1 MINFISLFKV
11 DDENLHLNLRLYTMD
26 LTGSCYDDQHLA
38 KTIFAYDLLHGYNAN
53 GYDFNF
59 D

>member
-1 MINFISLFKV
+1 MMKIFI
-11 DDENLHLNLRLYTMD
+11 LRLYIMD

-53 GYDFNF
+53 GYDLISIDFVINVYTK
-59 D
+59 DI

>member
-1 MINFISLFKV
+1 MIISFHYLKLMMKIFI
-11 DDENLHLNLRLYTMD
+11 LRLYIMD

-38 KTIFAYDLLHGYNAN
+38 KTIFAYGLLHGYNAN

>member
-1 MINFISLFKV
+1 MINFISLFIMKIFI
-11 DDENLHLNLRLYTMD
+11 LRLYIMD

>member
-1 MINFISLFKV
+1 MINFIIKV
-11 DDENLHLNLRLYTMD
+11 DNENINLYIMD

-38 KTIFAYDLLHGYNAN
+38 KPILAYDLLHVYNAI